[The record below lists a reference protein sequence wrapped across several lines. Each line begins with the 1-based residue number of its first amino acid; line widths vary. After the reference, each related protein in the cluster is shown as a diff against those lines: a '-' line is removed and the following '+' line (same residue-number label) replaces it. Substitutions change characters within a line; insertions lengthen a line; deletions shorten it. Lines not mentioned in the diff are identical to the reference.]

1 MEKFLF
7 AFIII
12 CHLLF
17 ELKITCSSPRPTST
31 CVFYIAHELMSK
43 KKKKK
48 QVILREKNMSTYPSK
63 DLFAHTLFLLYIAFQ
78 LSRKKVLW
86 DAYSF
91 ILNLM
96 YICKF
101 YIFKLNQ
108 SYINKL

>member
-7 AFIII
+7 ACIII

-43 KKKKK
+43 NKKASYFK
-48 QVILREKNMSTYPSK
+48 REKNMSTYPSIS
-63 DLFAHTLFLLYIAFQ
+63 FCSHTLLALYCIPTQ
-78 LSRKKVLW
+78 SKKILW